1 MEKPGEPKAEAVEPA
16 LDVEGAS
23 KEEVKEENAVE
34 VFEGK
39 EEAQAA
45 QAPQAQE
52 DVLEAEV
59 VAKAFS
65 EPLGREVETLE
76 SVEEPRSFARQHAQ
90 PRRQKISFQKEEEE
104 YFVVIELRQLY

>member
-1 MEKPGEPKAEAVEPA
+1 MEKPGEPKAEAAEPA

-39 EEAQAA
+39 EAKAA
-45 QAPQAQE
+45 QAPQAQ
-52 DVLEAEV
+52 DVSEAELP
-59 VAKAFS
+59 ANFS

-76 SVEEPRSFARQHAQ
+76 SPEEPRSFAARKHAQ
-90 PRRQKISFQKEEEE
+90 PRRQKISFQK
-104 YFVVIELRQLY
+104 